1 MWLLLYFLS
10 VLSQIYLTLSPY
22 CFLSSFPPLLLP
34 SLPPFF
40 PPSSIPIIHI
50 PPSLPLPIS
59 SDDITEVYP
68 LSRIEQEVKE
78 QKDMYGSLDLHE
90 TYYKVRQTHSPPSG
104 VVGWPMASSSH
115 RLSVSLSVLRRNH
128 FLNTSFIFYGIYI
141 HVIVPVCR
149 STFVIL

>member
-1 MWLLLYFLS
+1 MLFSLFPSSLTPSIPSTLLSSLLYS
-10 VLSQIYLTLSPY
+10 NRP
-22 CFLSSFPPLLLP
+22 
-34 SLPPFF
+34 
-40 PPSSIPIIHI
+40 
-50 PPSLPLPIS
+50 PPSLLPLPPSTS

-115 RLSVSLSVLRRNH
+115 RLAVSLSVLRLNH
-128 FLNTSFIFYGIYI
+128 F
-141 HVIVPVCR
+141 
-149 STFVIL
+149 